1 MELMYG
7 MLCVLFGV
15 AVWLIL
21 ATLYGLPVSTTH
33 SCIGGII
40 GMAVVSKGWNAVNW
54 KKVGFVA
61 SSWIVAPV
69 ISALLS
75 TLIFVLLRKWVL
87 RSKNSLQRALNSYSP
102 IVGFTIAFNLF
113 LILYKSES
121 LNINLPIYYII
132 LICLGVGT
140 VVALVLQL
148 TALPTIRKHV
158 ISETTDSLLPSL
170 TNDILDISQEK
181 GWMTMTEKSGDLVVM
196 KSVPTSKIP
205 IIDTAN
211 DAMTLETE
219 LEKKDSTVAQMHQN
233 AESFDDR
240 TEKLFTYLQIITAV
254 FNSFAHGANDVA
266 NSVGPLAACI
276 TIYQTGD
283 VMHDASVPAWVLVLG
298 GFGIVLGLACL
309 GYKVMASM
317 GVNMVKVTP
326 SRGFTIEIG
335 SSIVVLLGSAIGL
348 PLSTTHCKVGSTVG
362 VGLVEGKNG
371 VNWKLVYNVFAGWIF
386 TIIICAAAT
395 GLLFFVS
402 MLFIEF

>member
-1 MELMYG
+1 MYG

-40 GMAVVSKGWNAVNW
+40 GMAIVSKGWNAVNW
-54 KKVGFVA
+54 KKVGLVA
-61 SSWIVAPV
+61 SSWIAAPV
-69 ISALLS
+69 ISSLLS
-75 TLIFVLLRKWVL
+75 TAIFVVLRKGIL
-87 RSKNSLQRALNSYSP
+87 RSSNSLQRALRAYSP

-121 LNINLPIYYII
+121 LNINLPIPYII
-132 LICLGVGT
+132 LICLGVGI
-140 VVALVLQL
+140 VVALVLRF
-148 TALPTIRKHV
+148 TALPCIRKRV
-158 ISETTDSLLPSL
+158 LAETTDALLPSA
-170 TNDILDISQEK
+170 TNDLLDISQDK
-181 GWMTMTEKSGDLVVM
+181 GWTTMTEKSGDLVVV
-196 KSVPTSKIP
+196 KSVPTTMIP
-205 IIDTAN
+205 IIDTTN
-211 DAMTLETE
+211 ESMTLETE
-219 LEKKDSTVAQMHQN
+219 LENKDSSVAQMHQN
-233 AESFDDR
+233 AEVFDSR

-283 VMHDASVPAWVLVLG
+283 VMHDAAVPTWVLLLG
-298 GFGIVLGLACL
+298 GFGIILGLTCL

-335 SSIVVLLGSAIGL
+335 ASIVVLFGSAIGM

-371 VNWKLVYNVFAGWIF
+371 VNWKLVYTVFAGWIF
-386 TIIICAAAT
+386 TIIICAVAT